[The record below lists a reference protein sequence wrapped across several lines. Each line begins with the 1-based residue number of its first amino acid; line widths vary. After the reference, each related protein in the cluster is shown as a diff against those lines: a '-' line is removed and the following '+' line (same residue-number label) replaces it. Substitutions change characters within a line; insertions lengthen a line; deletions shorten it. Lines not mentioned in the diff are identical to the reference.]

1 VADRIGFMRRLDSL
15 LLTGVGVLLVH
26 QSAYAVSS
34 LGGYKTAVTHGHLE
48 VAWLFGSLTA
58 IGALARAV
66 TRSLR
71 KRRYA
76 HDHLATLTMWIVS
89 GYLVLETFERVAN
102 DLAATSLLSE
112 LVFWLGLLFAPLVA
126 LVLRWSMQTVARIVA
141 DAVASRDDTVRT
153 GPPPSSLA
161 STSVRLPAHIFF
173 AFTVSRRGPPRLL
186 HI

>member
-1 VADRIGFMRRLDSL
+1 MLI
-15 LLTGVGVLLVH
+15 GVGVLLVH

-48 VAWLFGSLTA
+48 IAWLFGSLTA

-89 GYLVLETFERVAN
+89 GYMVLETFERVAN

-126 LVLRWSMQTVARIVA
+126 LVLRW
-141 DAVASRDDTVRT
+141 
-153 GPPPSSLA
+153 
-161 STSVRLPAHIFF
+161 
-173 AFTVSRRGPPRLL
+173 
-186 HI
+186 